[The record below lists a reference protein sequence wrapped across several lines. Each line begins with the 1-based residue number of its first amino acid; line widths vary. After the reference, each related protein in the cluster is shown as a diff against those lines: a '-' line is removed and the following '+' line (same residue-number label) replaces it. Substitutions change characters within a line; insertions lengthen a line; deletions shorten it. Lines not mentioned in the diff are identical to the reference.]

1 MNPKTKKIIGN
12 VVFVLLIGLLIWP
25 TSRGYFQQMLM
36 KIGLFKPK
44 LEAPKQTG
52 KTTGA
57 AAANRVDHAVSFV
70 NHLGETVQ
78 VSDLKGKVVFIN
90 FWATWCGPCRAEMP
104 SINVLYDKFKDNPA
118 VVFLIVEIEGDK
130 EKAAAFVKNEKL
142 TLPISY
148 PNSDIPKEWLSESI
162 PTTVILD
169 KEGNLATRHEG
180 MADYSTPDVATFIQD
195 LINK

>member
-12 VVFVLLIGLLIWP
+12 VVFVLFIGLLIWP
-25 TSRGYFQQMLM
+25 TSRSYFQQLLM

-44 LEAPKQTG
+44 LEVPQQVAEPLSSGTENVG
-52 KTTGA
+52 KGVT
-57 AAANRVDHAVSFV
+57 FM
-70 NHLGETVQ
+70 NHLGETVS
-78 VSDLKGKVVFIN
+78 VADLKGKVVFIN

-104 SINVLYDKFKDNPA
+104 SINVLYDKFKDNPN

-162 PTTVILD
+162 PSTVILGKD
-169 KEGNLATRHEG
+169 GNLATRHEG

>member
-12 VVFVLLIGLLIWP
+12 VVFVLFIGLLIWP
-25 TSRGYFQQMLM
+25 TSRSYFQQLLM

-44 LEAPKQTG
+44 LEVPQQVAEPISSGTENVG
-52 KTTGA
+52 KSVT
-57 AAANRVDHAVSFV
+57 FM
-70 NHLGETVQ
+70 NHLGETVS
-78 VSDLKGKVVFIN
+78 VADLKGKVVFIN

-104 SINVLYDKFKDNPA
+104 SINVLYDKFKDNPNL
-118 VVFLIVEIEGDK
+118 VFLIVEIEGDK

-162 PTTVILD
+162 PSTVILGKD
-169 KEGNLATRHEG
+169 GNLATRHEG

>member
-25 TSRGYFQQMLM
+25 TSRSYFHQLLM
-36 KIGLFKPK
+36 KIGFFKPK
-44 LEAPKQTG
+44 LEAPQQVAEPLSAGIENVG
-52 KTTGA
+52 K
-57 AAANRVDHAVSFV
+57 AVSFV
-70 NHLGETVQ
+70 NQLGETVP
-78 VSDLKGKVVFIN
+78 VASLKGKVVFIN

-104 SINVLYDKFKDNPA
+104 SINVLYDKFKDNPN

-162 PTTVILD
+162 PSTVILD
-169 KEGNLATRHEG
+169 KDGNLATRHEG

>member
-12 VVFVLLIGLLIWP
+12 VVFVLFIGLLIWP
-25 TSRGYFQQMLM
+25 TSRSYFQQMLM
-36 KIGLFKPK
+36 KIGLFKPT
-44 LEAPKQTG
+44 LEVPK
-52 KTTGA
+52 KVAEPIDAGA
-57 AAANRVDHAVSFV
+57 KPVSNTVSFV

-78 VSDLKGKVVFIN
+78 VADLKGKVVFIN

-104 SINVLYDKFKDNPA
+104 SINVLYDKFKDNPNI
-118 VVFLIVEIEGDK
+118 VFLIVEIEGDK

-162 PTTVILD
+162 PSTVVLD

-180 MADYSTPDVATFIQD
+180 MADYSTPDVTTFIQD

>member
-12 VVFVLLIGLLIWP
+12 VVFVLFIGLLIWP
-25 TSRGYFQQMLM
+25 TSRSYFRQLLM

-44 LEAPKQTG
+44 LEVPQQVAEPLSAGTENVG
-52 KTTGA
+52 KGVT
-57 AAANRVDHAVSFV
+57 FM
-70 NHLGETVQ
+70 NHLGETVS
-78 VSDLKGKVVFIN
+78 VADLKGKVVFIN
-90 FWATWCGPCRAEMP
+90 FWATWCGPCRSEMP
-104 SINVLYDKFKDNPA
+104 SINVLYDKFKDNPN

-162 PTTVILD
+162 PSTVILGKD
-169 KEGNLATRHEG
+169 GNLVTRHEG
-180 MADYSTPDVATFIQD
+180 MADYSKPDVATFIQD

>member
-12 VVFVLLIGLLIWP
+12 VVFVLFIGLLIWP
-25 TSRGYFQQMLM
+25 TSRSYFQQLLM

-44 LEAPKQTG
+44 LEVPKQVAEPIDAVAKPVSNT
-52 KTTGA
+52 
-57 AAANRVDHAVSFV
+57 VSFV
-70 NHLGETVQ
+70 NPLGETIQ
-78 VSDLKGKVVFIN
+78 VADLKGKVVFIN

-104 SINVLYDKFKDNPA
+104 SINVLYDKFKDNPNI
-118 VVFLIVEIEGDK
+118 VFLIVEIEGDK

-162 PTTVILD
+162 PSTVILGKD
-169 KEGNLATRHEG
+169 GKLATRHEG

>member
-12 VVFVLLIGLLIWP
+12 VVFVILIGLLIWP
-25 TSRGYFQQMLM
+25 TSRSYFQQMLM
-36 KIGLFKPK
+36 KIGLFKPT
-44 LEAPKQTG
+44 LEVPK
-52 KTTGA
+52 KAAEPIDAGA
-57 AAANRVDHAVSFV
+57 KSASNTVSFV
-70 NHLGETVQ
+70 NHMGETVQ
-78 VSDLKGKVVFIN
+78 VADLKGKVVFIN

-104 SINVLYDKFKDNPA
+104 SINVLYDKFKDNPNI
-118 VVFLIVEIEGDK
+118 VFLIVEIEGDK

-162 PTTVILD
+162 PSTVILD
-169 KEGNLATRHEG
+169 KGGNLATRHEG

>member
-12 VVFVLLIGLLIWP
+12 VVFVLFIGLLIWP
-25 TSRGYFQQMLM
+25 TSRSYFQQLLM

-44 LEAPKQTG
+44 LEVPQQVAEPLSSGTENVG
-52 KTTGA
+52 KGVT
-57 AAANRVDHAVSFV
+57 FM
-70 NHLGETVQ
+70 NHLGKTVS
-78 VSDLKGKVVFIN
+78 VADLKGKVVFIN

-104 SINVLYDKFKDNPA
+104 SINVLYDKFKDNPN

-162 PTTVILD
+162 PSTVILGKD
-169 KEGNLATRHEG
+169 GNLATRHEG

>member
-25 TSRGYFQQMLM
+25 TSRSYFQQLLM

-44 LEAPKQTG
+44 LEAPQQVAEQPHAGVKNV
-52 KTTGA
+52 GA
-57 AAANRVDHAVSFV
+57 AVSFV
-70 NHLGETVQ
+70 NHLGETVT
-78 VSDLKGKVVFIN
+78 VADLKGKVVFIN

-104 SINVLYDKFKDNPA
+104 SINVLYNKFKDNPN
-118 VVFLIVEIEGDK
+118 VVFLLVEIEGDK

-162 PTTVILD
+162 PSTVILD
-169 KEGNLATRHEG
+169 KQGNLATRHEG
-180 MADYSTPDVATFIQD
+180 MADYSTPDVANFIQD

>member
-12 VVFVLLIGLLIWP
+12 VVFVLFIGLLIWP
-25 TSRGYFQQMLM
+25 TSRSYFQQLLM

-44 LEAPKQTG
+44 LEVPKQVAEPIDAVAKPVSNT
-52 KTTGA
+52 
-57 AAANRVDHAVSFV
+57 VSFV
-70 NHLGETVQ
+70 NPLGETIQ
-78 VSDLKGKVVFIN
+78 VADLKGKVVFIN

-104 SINVLYDKFKDNPA
+104 SINVLYDKFKDNPNI
-118 VVFLIVEIEGDK
+118 VFLIVEIEGDK

-162 PTTVILD
+162 PSTVILD
-169 KEGNLATRHEG
+169 KNGNLATRHEG

>member
-25 TSRGYFQQMLM
+25 TSRSYFQQMLM
-36 KIGLFKPK
+36 KIGLFKPT
-44 LEAPKQTG
+44 LEVPKKVTEPID
-52 KTTGA
+52 TGA
-57 AAANRVDHAVSFV
+57 KPASNTVSFI
-70 NHLGETVQ
+70 NHLGEIVQ

-104 SINVLYDKFKDNPA
+104 SINVLYDKFKDNPNI
-118 VVFLIVEIEGDK
+118 VFLIVEIEGDK
-130 EKAAAFVKNEKL
+130 DKAAAFVKNEKL

-180 MADYSTPDVATFIQD
+180 MADYSTPDVTTFIQD

>member
-1 MNPKTKKIIGN
+1 
-12 VVFVLLIGLLIWP
+12 
-25 TSRGYFQQMLM
+25 MLM
-36 KIGLFKPK
+36 KIGLFKPT
-44 LEAPKQTG
+44 LEVPKKAAEPIDAGG
-52 KTTGA
+52 KSASNT
-57 AAANRVDHAVSFV
+57 VSFV

-78 VSDLKGKVVFIN
+78 VADLKGKVVFIN

-104 SINVLYDKFKDNPA
+104 SINVLYDKFKDNPNI
-118 VVFLIVEIEGDK
+118 VFLIVEIEGDK

-162 PTTVILD
+162 PSTVILD
-169 KEGNLATRHEG
+169 KGGNLATRHEG

>member
-25 TSRGYFQQMLM
+25 TSRSYFQQQLM

-44 LEAPKQTG
+44 LEAPQPVADPLPADEKDV
-52 KTTGA
+52 GA
-57 AAANRVDHAVSFV
+57 AVSFV
-70 NHLGETVQ
+70 NHSGETIGIA
-78 VSDLKGKVVFIN
+78 DLKGKVVFIN

-104 SINVLYDKFKDNPA
+104 SINVLYDKFKDNPH

-162 PTTVILD
+162 PSTVILD
-169 KEGNLATRHEG
+169 KEGKLATRHEG
-180 MADYSTPDVATFIQD
+180 MADYSSPEVTTFIQD

>member
-12 VVFVLLIGLLIWP
+12 VVFVLFIGLLIWP
-25 TSRGYFQQMLM
+25 TSRSYFQQMLM
-36 KIGLFKPK
+36 KIGLFKPT
-44 LEAPKQTG
+44 LEAPKEVAEPIDAVAKPVSNT
-52 KTTGA
+52 
-57 AAANRVDHAVSFV
+57 VSFV
-70 NHLGETVQ
+70 NPLGDTIQ
-78 VSDLKGKVVFIN
+78 VADLKGKVVFIN

-104 SINVLYDKFKDNPA
+104 SINVLYDKFKDNPNI
-118 VVFLIVEIEGDK
+118 VFLIVEIEGDK

-162 PTTVILD
+162 PSTVILD
-169 KEGNLATRHEG
+169 KNGNLATRHEG

>member
-12 VVFVLLIGLLIWP
+12 VVFVVLIGLLIWP
-25 TSRGYFQQMLM
+25 TSRSYFQQMLM
-36 KIGLFKPK
+36 KIGLFKPT
-44 LEAPKQTG
+44 LEVPK
-52 KTTGA
+52 KAAEPIDAGA
-57 AAANRVDHAVSFV
+57 KSASNTVSFV
-70 NHLGETVQ
+70 NHMGEIVQ
-78 VSDLKGKVVFIN
+78 VADLKGKVVFIN

-104 SINVLYDKFKDNPA
+104 SINVLYDKFKDNPNI
-118 VVFLIVEIEGDK
+118 VFLIVEIEGDK

-162 PTTVILD
+162 PSTVILD
-169 KEGNLATRHEG
+169 KGGNLATRHEG